1 VNEDKTM
8 TGAGAGPHGEPGGPG
23 KTSPPAGDHEGRPGR
38 ALLVGGYKGLS
49 GNAYLVGELDAAG
62 TGTGGE
68 PARGRAL
75 AAIPVR
81 TPARCGHGETICR
94 ECAGT
99 WVTGGWTLHFGRTA
113 GGRRLRDE
121 LGGAALAEMAARRAA
136 GLDPAAVRAHQVMA
150 DAVRAGERDRGPYRA
165 RVVRPAVAGDGASAR
180 KRDLEGGTRGLSSI
194 AYLVGELD
202 TSHWDADGTLVPGVC
217 RAAIP
222 IRKPRRCDHGET
234 VCLECAEVWM
244 YDWKFYFDRT
254 IGGRLLR
261 DGLGG
266 EAALAVMAARR
277 AAWENQAAE
286 PPPLTAAPAGRPAVG
301 GGSAA
306 CSPGPGAPGE
316 GGPR

>member
-1 VNEDKTM
+1 MNEEKTM
-8 TGAGAGPHGEPGGPG
+8 IGAGAGPRGEPGGPG
-23 KTSPPAGDHEGRPGR
+23 KTSPPAGGHESGPGR

-49 GNAYLVGELDAAG
+49 GNGYVVGELDAAG
-62 TGTGGE
+62 TGGDGE
-68 PARGRAL
+68 PAPGPAL

-94 ECAGT
+94 ACAGT
-99 WVTGGWTLHFGRTA
+99 WVTGGWALHFGRTA
-113 GGRRLRDE
+113 GGRRLRDD
-121 LGGAALAEMAARRAA
+121 LGGDALAEMAARRAA

-165 RVVRPAVAGDGASAR
+165 RVVRPAVAGDGASPR
-180 KRDLEGGTRGLSSI
+180 KRDLEGSSKGLSS
-194 AYLVGELD
+194 ANYVVGELD
-202 TSHWDADGTLVPGVC
+202 TSHRDADGKLVAGLC

-222 IRKPRRCDHGET
+222 VRTVNRCDHCET
-234 VCLECAEVWM
+234 VCARCAEVWM

-254 IGGRLLR
+254 IGGRRLR

-286 PPPLTAAPAGRPAVG
+286 AASADARPRAGDG
-301 GGSAA
+301 GA
-306 CSPGPGAPGE
+306 
-316 GGPR
+316 